1 MSQEQEQTKINNPLL
16 AQAEAQASAEAVVQ
30 AQAVDPSL
38 KEASQIFGMLQSDIQ
53 THLIEE
59 YIKPQLRG
67 DDLVREFDKQLNSEE
82 CSSLQWQVLVDVVTK
97 IIENK
102 EALAQMF
109 EKYDDIGFKEY
120 YEQHFIQKI
129 NQFKSPSWDALS
141 SFCATLTM
149 CKWH

>member
-1 MSQEQEQTKINNPLL
+1 MSQASVVQEQ
-16 AQAEAQASAEAVVQ
+16 AQASVKASAVAVVD
-30 AQAVDPSL
+30 ADL
-38 KEASQIFGMLQSDIQ
+38 EEASKIFGRLHDDIQ
-53 THLIEE
+53 LHLIEE

-67 DDLVREFDKQLNSEE
+67 DDLVREFDKQLNSDE
-82 CSSLQWQVLVDVVTK
+82 CSSLNWQVLVDVVGK
-97 IIENK
+97 IIQNK

-109 EKYDDIGFKEY
+109 EKYEGDIGFKTY
-120 YEQHFIQKI
+120 YEQHFIEKI

>member
-1 MSQEQEQTKINNPLL
+1 MAVT
-16 AQAEAQASAEAVVQ
+16 EAVAEAV
-30 AQAVDPSL
+30 ALDTD
-38 KEASQIFGMLQSDIQ
+38 LQEVGKLFTRLQDDIQ
-53 THLIEE
+53 LHLIEE

-67 DDLVREFDKQLNSEE
+67 DDLVREFDKQLNSDE
-82 CSSLQWQVLVDVVTK
+82 CSSLNWQVLVDVVGK

-109 EKYDDIGFKEY
+109 EKYQDIGFKQY
-120 YEQHFIQKI
+120 YEQHFIQKK
-129 NQFKSPSWDALS
+129 NHFTQPSWDALS

>member
-16 AQAEAQASAEAVVQ
+16 TQ

-38 KEASQIFGMLQSDIQ
+38 KEASQIFEMLQSDIQ

-67 DDLVREFDKQLNSEE
+67 DDLVREFDKQLNSKE
-82 CSSLQWQVLVDVVTK
+82 CSSLQWQVLVDVVEK
-97 IIENK
+97 IIEN
-102 EALAQMF
+102 ESALAQMF

-120 YEQHFIQKI
+120 YEQHFIQKR
-129 NQFKSPSWDALS
+129 NQFTQPTWDALS

>member
-1 MSQEQEQTKINNPLL
+1 MSQSQSVK
-16 AQAEAQASAEAVVQ
+16 AVAV
-30 AQAVDPSL
+30 AVAVDPDL
-38 KEASQIFGMLQSDIQ
+38 QEASQIFGMLQEDIQ
-53 THLIEE
+53 LHLIEE

-67 DDLVREFDKQLNSEE
+67 DDLVREFDKQLNSKE
-82 CSSLQWQVLVDVVTK
+82 CQGLEWQVLGSVVGK

-109 EKYDDIGFKEY
+109 EKYEDIRFKQY
-120 YEQHFIQKI
+120 YEQHFIQKR
-129 NQFKSPSWDALS
+129 NVFTSPTWDALS

>member
-16 AQAEAQASAEAVVQ
+16 TQAQSEAQASVMAI
-30 AQAVDPSL
+30 DPSL
-38 KEASQIFGMLQSDIQ
+38 KESSQIFGMLQSDIQ

-97 IIENK
+97 IIEN
-102 EALAQMF
+102 EAALAQMF
-109 EKYDDIGFKEY
+109 EKYEEDIGFKTY
-120 YEQHFIQKI
+120 YKQHFIEKI

>member
-1 MSQEQEQTKINNPLL
+1 MSQEQSQSQMSQK
-16 AQAEAQASAEAVVQ
+16 VQ
-30 AQAVDPSL
+30 VSAQAVAVDPDL
-38 KEASQIFGMLQSDIQ
+38 QEASQIFGMLQEDIQ
-53 THLIEE
+53 LHLIEE

-82 CSSLQWQVLVDVVTK
+82 CRGLEWQVLGSVVGK

-109 EKYDDIGFKEY
+109 EKYEDIGFKQY
-120 YEQHFIQKI
+120 YEQHFIQKR
-129 NQFKSPSWDALS
+129 NQFTSPTWDALS

>member
-1 MSQEQEQTKINNPLL
+1 MS
-16 AQAEAQASAEAVVQ
+16 QASAVVQ
-30 AQAVDPSL
+30 EQSVVQSSAVAAAADL
-38 KEASQIFGMLQSDIQ
+38 EEASQIFGRLQDDIQ
-53 THLIEE
+53 LHLIEE

-67 DDLVREFDKQLNSEE
+67 DDLVREFEKQLNSEE
-82 CSSLQWQVLVDVVTK
+82 CRGLKWQVLVDVVEK

-120 YEQHFIQKI
+120 YEQHFIQKR
-129 NQFKSPSWDALS
+129 NQFTQPSWDALS

>member
-1 MSQEQEQTKINNPLL
+1 MSQEQEVQSQIDNPLL
-16 AQAEAQASAEAVVQ
+16 AVTAASAVNTDLQ
-30 AQAVDPSL
+30 
-38 KEASQIFGMLQSDIQ
+38 EASQIFGRLQGDIQ

-82 CSSLQWQVLVDVVTK
+82 CSSLNWQVLVDVVKK
-97 IIENK
+97 IIANEA
-102 EALAQMF
+102 ALAQMF
-109 EKYDDIGFKEY
+109 EKYEEDIGFKTY
-120 YEQHFIQKI
+120 YEQHFIEKR

>member
-1 MSQEQEQTKINNPLL
+1 MSQEQTKINNPLL
-16 AQAEAQASAEAVVQ
+16 AQAVAEAE
-30 AQAVDPSL
+30 AVDPSL

-67 DDLVREFDKQLNSEE
+67 DDLVREFDKQLNSDE
-82 CSSLQWQVLVDVVTK
+82 CRGLKWQVLVDVVKK

-109 EKYDDIGFKEY
+109 EKYDDIGFKDY

>member
-16 AQAEAQASAEAVVQ
+16 TQAEAQAVVQ
-30 AQAVDPSL
+30 AIDPSL
-38 KEASQIFGMLQSDIQ
+38 KAVSQIFGRLQGDIQ

-82 CSSLQWQVLVDVVTK
+82 CRGLKWQVLGDVVGK

-102 EALAQMF
+102 DALAQMF

-120 YEQHFIQKI
+120 YEQHFIQKR
-129 NQFKSPSWDALS
+129 NQFTQPTWDALS
-141 SFCATLTM
+141 SFCATLTK

>member
-16 AQAEAQASAEAVVQ
+16 TQAEAQAVVQ
-30 AQAVDPSL
+30 AIDPSL
-38 KEASQIFGMLQSDIQ
+38 KAVSQIFGRLQGDIQ

-82 CSSLQWQVLVDVVTK
+82 CRGLKWQVLGDVVGK

-102 EALAQMF
+102 DALAQMF

-120 YEQHFIQKI
+120 YEQHFIQKR
-129 NQFKSPSWDALS
+129 NQFTQPTWDALS

>member
-1 MSQEQEQTKINNPLL
+1 MSQEQKQEVQTQIDNPLIT
-16 AQAEAQASAEAVVQ
+16 QVQASAVNTDLQ
-30 AQAVDPSL
+30 
-38 KEASQIFGMLQSDIQ
+38 EASQIFGRLQGDIQ

-82 CSSLQWQVLVDVVTK
+82 CRGLKWQVLGDIVGK

-109 EKYDDIGFKEY
+109 EKYDDIGFKQY
-120 YEQHFIQKI
+120 YEQHFIQKRNFVI
-129 NQFKSPSWDALS
+129 N
-141 SFCATLTM
+141 
-149 CKWH
+149 H

>member
-1 MSQEQEQTKINNPLL
+1 MSQEQTKINNPLL
-16 AQAEAQASAEAVVQ
+16 TQAQSET
-30 AQAVDPSL
+30 QAVDPSL
-38 KEASQIFGMLQSDIQ
+38 KEASQIFGMLQPDIQ

-67 DDLVREFDKQLNSEE
+67 DDLVREFDKQLNSKD
-82 CSSLQWQVLVDVVTK
+82 CSSLQWQVLVDIVTK

-120 YEQHFIQKI
+120 YEQHFIQKR
-129 NQFKSPSWDALS
+129 NQFTQPSWDALS

>member
-1 MSQEQEQTKINNPLL
+1 MSQS
-16 AQAEAQASAEAVVQ
+16 QALIS
-30 AQAVDPSL
+30 AVDADL
-38 KEASQIFGMLQSDIQ
+38 QEAFQIFGRLQGDIQ

-59 YIKPQLRG
+59 YIKPQLKG
-67 DDLVREFDKQLNSEE
+67 DDLVKEFDKQLNSEE
-82 CSSLQWQVLVDVVTK
+82 CSSLNWQVLVDVVGK

-109 EKYDDIGFKEY
+109 EKYEDNGIKTY
-120 YEQHFIQKI
+120 YEQHFIEKI
-129 NQFKSPSWDALS
+129 NQFKSPTWDALS

>member
-16 AQAEAQASAEAVVQ
+16 TQ

-38 KEASQIFGMLQSDIQ
+38 KEASQIFEMLQSDIQ

-82 CSSLQWQVLVDVVTK
+82 CRGLKWQVLGDVVGK

-102 EALAQMF
+102 DALAQMF

-120 YEQHFIQKI
+120 YEQHFIKKI
-129 NQFKSPSWDALS
+129 NQFKNPSWDALS

>member
-1 MSQEQEQTKINNPLL
+1 MSQEQQQQEQS
-16 AQAEAQASAEAVVQ
+16 QASAVNTDLQ
-30 AQAVDPSL
+30 
-38 KEASQIFGMLQSDIQ
+38 EASQIFVRLQGDIQ

-82 CSSLQWQVLVDVVTK
+82 CSSLNWQVLVDVVKK
-97 IIENK
+97 IIEN
-102 EALAQMF
+102 EAALAQMF
-109 EKYDDIGFKEY
+109 EKYEEDIGFKTY

>member
-16 AQAEAQASAEAVVQ
+16 TQ

-38 KEASQIFGMLQSDIQ
+38 KEASQIFEMLQSDIQ

-67 DDLVREFDKQLNSEE
+67 DDLVREFDKQLNSSE

-97 IIENK
+97 IIEN
-102 EALAQMF
+102 ESALAQMF

-120 YEQHFIQKI
+120 YEQHFIQKR
-129 NQFKSPSWDALS
+129 NQFTQPSWTPLS

>member
-1 MSQEQEQTKINNPLL
+1 MSQSQS
-16 AQAEAQASAEAVVQ
+16 QASAVNTDLE
-30 AQAVDPSL
+30 
-38 KEASQIFGMLQSDIQ
+38 EASQIFERLQGDIQ

-82 CSSLQWQVLVDVVTK
+82 CRGLKWQVLGDVVGK

-109 EKYDDIGFKEY
+109 EKYEDIGFKQY
-120 YEQHFIQKI
+120 YEQHFIEKI

>member
-16 AQAEAQASAEAVVQ
+16 AQAEREVQASVITEVAI
-30 AQAVDPSL
+30 DPSL
-38 KEASQIFGMLQSDIQ
+38 KEASQIFRMLQSDIQ

-67 DDLVREFDKQLNSEE
+67 DDLVKEFDKQLNSEE
-82 CSSLQWQVLVDVVTK
+82 CRGLKWQVLVDVVEK
-97 IIENK
+97 IIEN
-102 EALAQMF
+102 ESALAQMF
-109 EKYDDIGFKEY
+109 EKYYDIGFKEY

-129 NQFKSPSWDALS
+129 NQFKNPSWDALS

>member
-16 AQAEAQASAEAVVQ
+16 AQAETEVAI
-30 AQAVDPSL
+30 DPLL
-38 KEASQIFGMLQSDIQ
+38 KEASQIFGRLQSDIQ

-82 CSSLQWQVLVDVVTK
+82 CRGLEWQVLGSVVGK

-109 EKYDDIGFKEY
+109 EKYEDIGFKQY
-120 YEQHFIQKI
+120 YEQHFIQKR
-129 NQFKSPSWDALS
+129 NQFTSPTWDALS

>member
-1 MSQEQEQTKINNPLL
+1 MS
-16 AQAEAQASAEAVVQ
+16 QASAVVQ
-30 AQAVDPSL
+30 EQSVVQSSAVAAAADL
-38 KEASQIFGMLQSDIQ
+38 EEASQIFGRLQDDIQ
-53 THLIEE
+53 LHLIEE

-67 DDLVREFDKQLNSEE
+67 DDLVREFEKQLNSEE
-82 CSSLQWQVLVDVVTK
+82 CRGLKWQVLVDVVEK

-109 EKYDDIGFKEY
+109 EKYDDIGFKAY